1 MKKIVKWFS
10 IVFIL
15 FILVGCAEQR
25 IHMDVT
31 YEEVTIKVTDIVN
44 NSIRDEEQVEE
55 LISKYES
62 LGYTVEEYDGSD
74 DGMVGVIYSKK
85 FNLSD
90 VSSEDDVVFHLEPIG
105 TKELKNPKLFTV
117 KKGLLST
124 TYKASMVYDTKNA
137 EVDGFSKEEL
147 EENASSIDI
156 TYSVTLPKK
165 AKKHNADSVD
175 DKTYTWKFS
184 YGNLT
189 EINYEFQKMSPLFYI
204 VISLA
209 IVIIII
215 GIVIVVKKVI
225 NNRKTTIVS
234 VEQPPTEPLNENVDT
249 SVNPGY
255 VIPVI
260 EKESENIK
268 EEETK

>member
-1 MKKIVKWFS
+1 MSLVEEDCYLKPAVKQDDEGLKAIIENLNKYLNVQITYQIGNTTKILNQETFHSWLS
-10 IVFIL
+10 L
-15 FILVGCAEQR
+15 GDN
-25 IHMDVT
+25 H
-31 YEEVTIKVTDIVN
+31 EVVI
-44 NSIRDEEQVEE
+44 DEEQVEE

-90 VSSEDDVVFHLEPIG
+90 VSSEDDVVFHLETIG

-137 EVDGFSKEEL
+137 EVDGLSKEEL

-165 AKKHNADSVD
+165 AKKHNARCNFIANAR
-175 DKTYTWKFS
+175 YFS
-184 YGNLT
+184 
-189 EINYEFQKMSPLFYI
+189 
-204 VISLA
+204 
-209 IVIIII
+209 
-215 GIVIVVKKVI
+215 
-225 NNRKTTIVS
+225 
-234 VEQPPTEPLNENVDT
+234 
-249 SVNPGY
+249 
-255 VIPVI
+255 
-260 EKESENIK
+260 
-268 EEETK
+268 